1 MSALYVPTAEDV
13 KQRLRPFGFFFEKSL
28 KDLIKGIRA
37 NNETPEKLHK
47 FLTEQLSECREEV
60 NSSNMNLKT
69 NGVLKL
75 AYLEMYGFDMSWCNF
90 HILEV
95 MSSNKLQQ
103 KRVGYLA
110 ASQSLHKD
118 PDVLMLATNLFKK
131 DLKFSTTQDVFKIGI
146 ALNGL
151 SLIMTTELA
160 RDISNDLF
168 MMMSSSKPYLRKKA
182 VAALYKVFLEYPEAL
197 RDNFDQFASMLED
210 NDTSVVSAMVSV
222 ICELS
227 KKNPHPFVRLSPL
240 LYEILLTVDNNWIII
255 RLLKLFTNLSQIEPK
270 LKNKLLP
277 KIIELMDSTMATS
290 VLYESINCIVK
301 GNMLDEYDYNTA
313 ARSLERL
320 NKFCYSQDPNLRYIS
335 CVLFYKIG
343 KINPKFIA
351 RYDRLIIQLL
361 SDVDVSIRSKALELL
376 KGIVTKKNV
385 KRIVTTLMKQFVNEE
400 VVVLQTMRSGKR
412 EIPIVIPDSYKVKI
426 VSTII
431 EVCSM
436 NTYSAIDDIEWYN
449 AVLHDLTLI
458 SRDLPDKSLGRLI
471 GEQFTNLMVRIPDLR
486 DVTMTTIV
494 RILAMDGID
503 TQLPTVLKECIWCL
517 GEYSQFLDNGDDMIR
532 LLVRRGSKFNS
543 MTQDV
548 LIFALLKIFSNWCQS
563 ANAQPDSVREVLNT
577 LVDFLEELTRSRHF
591 EVQESSVE
599 FTEFLKLCLDSMEE
613 YQGELPLL
621 ITEVLPS
628 FFNNYE
634 FNPISR
640 DTQKHLA
647 KVKEIDFDLETPFIT
662 EDELAKIIEDNT
674 KLAQSTSNLFG
685 NLDSDGEE
693 TRYDSDSS
701 YDLQYGASR
710 PLRGHSGTGS
720 GDLGTSSADEQ
731 EEEDKRLERLSN
743 PFYLGGESDS
753 KGGSK
758 SAQVK
763 DLLLFD
769 NRDDSEFK
777 ESTIPLSSDGTE
789 EGKKKTKKAKKK
801 PRKVRVLADEV
812 YVPPGVDDH
821 SDTRDSGAPYSAS
834 SHEKRDKISLKKYSK
849 LESFSFT
856 ENPSTGKGDES
867 AELERLRSKFESTTL
882 GHEPSADTT
891 EEVIVKRKRHKSKS
905 KDRDRER
912 DSSGKKKKKSGKK
925 DKKSSSEDGETF
937 TSSEPKTGESAATE
951 V

>member
-75 AYLEMYGFDMSWCNF
+75 TYLEMYGFDMSWCNF

-313 ARSLERL
+313 ARCLERL
-320 NKFCYSQDPNLRYIS
+320 NKFCDSQDPNLRYIS

-400 VVVLQTMRSGKR
+400 VVVLQTMRSGTR
-412 EIPIVIPDSYKVKI
+412 EVPIVIPDSYKVKI

-436 NTYSAIDDIEWYN
+436 NTYSAIDDVEWYN

-517 GEYSQFLDNGDDMIR
+517 GEYSQFLDNGDDMIK
-532 LLVRRGSKFNS
+532 LLVRRGLKFNS
-543 MTQDV
+543 VTQDV

-563 ANAQPDSVREVLNT
+563 ANVQPDSVREVLST
-577 LVDFLEELTRSRHF
+577 LVDFLEELTHSRHF

-613 YQGELPLL
+613 CQDELPLL
-621 ITEVLPS
+621 ITDVLPS
-628 FFNNYE
+628 FFNSYE

-640 DTQKHLA
+640 DTQRQLA

-662 EDELAKIIEDNT
+662 EDELAKIVEENA
-674 KLAQSTSNLFG
+674 KLAQSSSSMFG
-685 NLDSDGEE
+685 KLDSDEEE
-693 TRYDSDSS
+693 TLYHSDSS
-701 YDLQYGASR
+701 YDWQYGSNQ
-710 PLRGHSGTGS
+710 PLRGHSGGS
-720 GDLGTSSADEQ
+720 GTSSADEQ

-753 KGGSK
+753 KDGSK
-758 SAQVK
+758 GTQVR

-769 NRDDSEFK
+769 SKDDSEIK
-777 ESTIPLSSDGTE
+777 EPTIPLSSEGTE

-821 SDTRDSGAPYSAS
+821 GDTRDSAAPHSVS

-856 ENPSTGKGDES
+856 ENPPTEKGDGS
-867 AELERLRSKFESTTL
+867 VELERLRSKFESTTL
-882 GHEPSADTT
+882 DQGPSADTT
-891 EEVIVKRKRHKSKS
+891 EEVIVKRKKHKSKS
-905 KDRDRER
+905 KDKDREK

-925 DKKSSSEDGETF
+925 DKKSSPEDGGI
-937 TSSEPKTGESAATE
+937 SSGPKEDESAATE
-951 V
+951 A